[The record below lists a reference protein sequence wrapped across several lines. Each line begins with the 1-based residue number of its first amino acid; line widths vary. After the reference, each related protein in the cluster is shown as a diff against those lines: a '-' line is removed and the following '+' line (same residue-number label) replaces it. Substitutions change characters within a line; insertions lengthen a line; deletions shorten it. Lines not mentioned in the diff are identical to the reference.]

1 MTYLAFVR
9 QERRLLSF
17 AVSFTF
23 FSSFGQTFL
32 ISLFVPYFLTAFELS
47 NASFGSLYSA
57 ATLTSA
63 VALPWLGQ
71 WIDRIPLRQYS
82 MYVAIGLLIASLVMA
97 VSWHISMLFI
107 GLILL
112 RLSGQGLSGHT
123 AQTTMARYND
133 QLRGK
138 ALSISGIG
146 YPLGEAILPSIIAGL
161 LVLLHWRTT
170 WALIALV
177 IGVFFIPVL
186 WFLIR
191 REKTAIDDE
200 IIEEDKPS
208 ASDQYKLLMKDARTW
223 YVVPAILMP
232 PFWVT
237 GLFLYQVSAADQLGW
252 SAALIASAFVAFA
265 VMRIATGLF
274 SGPIIDRFSAKTIF
288 PFLLIPMI
296 VGLFFGYFFSGG
308 WAAFVYLGLTGATMG
323 FSSTIKSA
331 LWAEMYGTKVIGTVQ
346 SAFSSLMVFSTA
358 LSPFLVGYLLDQSVS
373 MNSILLIA
381 IITSVI
387 SGIISIKIMPGFSQK
402 NSEREKV

>member
-9 QERRLLSF
+9 KERRLLSF

-32 ISLFVPYFLTAFELS
+32 ISLFVPYFLTAFDLS
-47 NASFGSLYSA
+47 NATFGSLYSA

-161 LVLLHWRTT
+161 LVLFHWRTT

-177 IGVFFIPVL
+177 IAIFFIPVL

-191 REKTAIDDE
+191 SEKTAVDDE

-208 ASDQYKLLMKDARTW
+208 ASDQYKLLARDARTW

-265 VMRIATGLF
+265 ATRIATGLF
-274 SGPIIDRFSAKTIF
+274 SGPVIDRFSAKTIF

-296 VGLFFGYFFSGG
+296 IGLLVGFFFSGG
-308 WAAFVYLGLTGATMG
+308 WAAFVYLGLIGATMG

-346 SAFSSLMVFSTA
+346 SAFASLMVFSTA
-358 LSPFLVGYLLDQSVS
+358 LSPFLVGWLLDQSVT
-373 MNSILLIA
+373 MNSILMIA
-381 IITSVI
+381 VI
-387 SGIISIKIMPGFSQK
+387 SSVLAGILSLKIMPVFSRK
-402 NSEREKV
+402 

>member
-9 QERRLLSF
+9 KERRLLSF

-32 ISLFVPYFLTAFELS
+32 ISLFVPYFLSAFELS
-47 NASFGSLYSA
+47 NATFGSLYSA

-97 VSWHISMLFI
+97 VSWHISMLFV

-161 LVLLHWRTT
+161 LLLFHWRTT
-170 WALIALV
+170 WAMIALV
-177 IGVFFIPVL
+177 IGIFFIPVL

-191 REKTAIDDE
+191 REKTAVDDE
-200 IIEEDKPS
+200 VIDEDKPS
-208 ASDQYKLLMKDARTW
+208 ASDQYKLLATDTRTW

-265 VMRIATGLF
+265 ITRIATGLF
-274 SGPIIDRFSAKTIF
+274 SGPIIDRFSAQSVF

-296 VGLFFGYFFSGG
+296 VGLFVGYFFSGA
-308 WAAFVYLGLTGATMG
+308 WAAFVYLGLIGATMG

-346 SAFSSLMVFSTA
+346 SAFSSIMVFSTA

-373 MNSILLIA
+373 MNSILMIA
-381 IITSVI
+381 IITSVLA
-387 SGIISIKIMPGFSQK
+387 GILSLKIMPAF
-402 NSEREKV
+402 SERNT

>member
-9 QERRLLSF
+9 KERRLLSF

-32 ISLFVPYFLTAFELS
+32 ISLFVPYFLTAFDLS

-97 VSWHISMLFI
+97 VSWHISMLFV

-123 AQTTMARYND
+123 AQTTMARYSD

-146 YPLGEAILPSIIAGL
+146 YPLGEAILPSLIAGV
-161 LVLLHWRTT
+161 LVLFHWRTT

-177 IGVFFIPVL
+177 IAVFFIPVL

-191 REKTAIDDE
+191 REKTAVDDE
-200 IIEEDKPS
+200 VIDEDKPS
-208 ASDQYKLLMKDARTW
+208 ASDQYKILATDARTW

-252 SAALIASAFVAFA
+252 TAGLIASAFVAFA
-265 VMRIATGLF
+265 ITRIATGLF
-274 SGPIIDRFSAKTIF
+274 SGPIIDRFSAKSVF

-296 VGLFFGYFFSGG
+296 IGLFVGYFFSGA
-308 WAAFVYLGLTGATMG
+308 WAAFVYLGLIGATMG

-346 SAFSSLMVFSTA
+346 SAFSSIMVFSTA
-358 LSPFLVGYLLDQSVS
+358 LSPFLVGYLLDQSVT
-373 MNSILLIA
+373 MNSILMIA
-381 IITSVI
+381 IVSSILA
-387 SGIISIKIMPGFSQK
+387 GILSIKIMPVFAKKDS
-402 NSEREKV
+402 

>member
-9 QERRLLSF
+9 KERRLLSF

-47 NASFGSLYSA
+47 NATFGSLYSA

-97 VSWHISMLFI
+97 VSWHISMLFV

-146 YPLGEAILPSIIAGL
+146 YPLGEAILPSIIAGV
-161 LVLLHWRTT
+161 LVLFHWRTT

-177 IGVFFIPVL
+177 IAIFFIPVL

-191 REKTAIDDE
+191 REKTAVDDE
-200 IIEEDKPS
+200 VIDEDKPS
-208 ASDQYKLLMKDARTW
+208 ASDQYKILATDPRTW

-252 SAALIASAFVAFA
+252 TAGLIASAFVAFA
-265 VMRIATGLF
+265 LTRIATGLF
-274 SGPIIDRFSAKTIF
+274 SGPIIDRFSAQSVF

-296 VGLFFGYFFSGG
+296 IGLFVGYFFSGA
-308 WAAFVYLGLTGATMG
+308 WAAFVYLGLIGATMG

-346 SAFSSLMVFSTA
+346 SAFSSIMVFSTA

-373 MNSILLIA
+373 MNSILMIA
-381 IITSVI
+381 IITSI
-387 SGIISIKIMPGFSQK
+387 LAGILSIKIMPVFS
-402 NSEREKV
+402 EMDA

>member
-9 QERRLLSF
+9 KERRLLSF

-47 NASFGSLYSA
+47 NATFGSLYSA

-63 VALPWLGQ
+63 LALPWLGQ

-97 VSWHISMLFI
+97 VSWHISMLFV

-123 AQTTMARYND
+123 AQTTMARYSD

-146 YPLGEAILPSIIAGL
+146 YPLGEAILPSVIAGL
-161 LVLLHWRTT
+161 LVFLHWRTT

-177 IGVFFIPVL
+177 IGIFFIPVL

-191 REKTAIDDE
+191 RERTAVDDE
-200 IIEEDKPS
+200 IVEDDKPS
-208 ASDQYKLLMKDARTW
+208 TGDQYKTLLTDSRTLF
-223 YVVPAILMP
+223 VIPAILMP

-265 VMRIATGLF
+265 VMRIVTGLF
-274 SGPIIDRFSAKTIF
+274 SGPIIDRFSAKSIF

-296 VGLFFGYFFSGG
+296 VGLLIGYLFSGG
-308 WAAFVYLGLTGATMG
+308 WAAFVYLGLIGATMG

-346 SAFSSLMVFSTA
+346 SIFSSLMVFSTA
-358 LSPFLVGYLLDQSVS
+358 LSPFLVGWLLDQSVS
-373 MNSILLIA
+373 MNSILMVA
-381 IITSVI
+381 IVTSVI
-387 SGIISIKIMPGFSQK
+387 SGILSLKIMPAFSR
-402 NSEREKV
+402 NNH

>member
-9 QERRLLSF
+9 KERRLLSF

-32 ISLFVPYFLTAFELS
+32 ISLFVPYFLTAFDLS
-47 NASFGSLYSA
+47 NATFGSLYSA

-63 VALPWLGQ
+63 VTLPWLGQ

-97 VSWHISMLFI
+97 VSWHISMLFV

-146 YPLGEAILPSIIAGL
+146 YPLGEAILPSIIAGV
-161 LVLLHWRTT
+161 LVLFHWRTT
-170 WALIALV
+170 WALIAMV
-177 IGVFFIPVL
+177 IAIFFIPVL

-191 REKTAIDDE
+191 SEKTAVDDE

-208 ASDQYKLLMKDARTW
+208 ASDQYKLLARDARTW

-265 VMRIATGLF
+265 ATRIATGLF
-274 SGPIIDRFSAKTIF
+274 SGPVIDRFSAKTVF

-296 VGLFFGYFFSGG
+296 IGLLVGFFFSGG
-308 WAAFVYLGLTGATMG
+308 WAAFVYLGLIGATMG

-346 SAFSSLMVFSTA
+346 SAFASLMVFSTA
-358 LSPFLVGYLLDQSVS
+358 LSPFLVGWLLDQSVT
-373 MNSILLIA
+373 MNSILMIA
-381 IITSVI
+381 VI
-387 SGIISIKIMPGFSQK
+387 SSVLAGILSLKIMPVFSRK
-402 NSEREKV
+402 